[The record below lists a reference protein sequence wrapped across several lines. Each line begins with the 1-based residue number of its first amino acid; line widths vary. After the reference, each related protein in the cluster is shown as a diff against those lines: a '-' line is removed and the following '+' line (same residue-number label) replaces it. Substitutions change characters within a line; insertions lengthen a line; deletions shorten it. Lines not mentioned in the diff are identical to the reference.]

1 MAITTRSGKGSALT
15 HSEMDTNLNQ
25 IPNGSNSSITDV
37 NGNIG
42 IGTSSPTDYSGKVLQ
57 IHADSGSASRIK
69 LTTATSGTT
78 ITDGGSITYDTSS
91 VLSFINREG
100 GDILFGSPAEKLRV
114 TPNGITFNGDTST
127 ANALD
132 DYEEGTWTPVCDGIT
147 PTTATGTYTKIG
159 NICYIG
165 IFINIGSQSS
175 TASAIISG
183 FPFTVKYDNN
193 STRAGLS
200 CSYTTLGSMST
211 FLLSDNS
218 SLGHIRKL
226 TGSIYNWSEIS
237 STVFHIGGTY
247 QTT

>member
-15 HSEMDTNLNQ
+15 HGEMDTNLNQ
-25 IPNGSNSSITDV
+25 IPNGANSSITD
-37 NGNIG
+37 NGTNVG
-42 IGTSSPTDYSGKVLQ
+42 IGETAPNSSLVIKNTSANDGIRIHSPTTGEGYLIFRDND
-57 IHADSGSASRIK
+57 HASPGAVVYKHD
-69 LTTATSGTT
+69 
-78 ITDGGSITYDTSS
+78 TDALIFKGNG
-91 VLSFINREG
+91 
-100 GDILFGSPAEKLRV
+100 AEKLRILSSG
-114 TPNGITFNGDTST
+114 GITFNGDTST

>member
-25 IPNGSNSSITDV
+25 IPNGSNSSITDDG
-37 NGNIG
+37 NGTVNIG
-42 IGTSSPTDYSGKVLQ
+42 M
-57 IHADSGSASRIK
+57 
-69 LTTATSGTT
+69 
-78 ITDGGSITYDTSS
+78 TDGIRVDKANNFVSIDTDGTAVAPSLILNGDS
-91 VLSFINREG
+91 NTGFFRPDSDTLCISTG
-100 GDILFGSPAEKLRV
+100 GTERMRIDNAGYLRLAGG
-114 TPNGITFNGDTST
+114 GIQFNGDTST
-127 ANALD
+127 DNALD

>member
-100 GDILFGSPAEKLRV
+100 GDILFGFPAEKLRV

-132 DYEEGTWTPVCDGIT
+132 DYEEGSWSPLMYGS
-147 PTTATGTYTKIG
+147 TTAGTYNVLTAAGNYVKVGRMVQINGVIRANSGTGTGDIR
-159 NICYIG
+159 
-165 IFINIGSQSS
+165 
-175 TASAIISG
+175 ISG
-183 FPFTVKYDNN
+183 LPFARFH
-193 STRAGLS
+193 RAHL
-200 CSYTTLGSMST
+200 
-211 FLLSDNS
+211 
-218 SLGHIRKL
+218 SLGLKAPNLVPRVKKDGHEKRVPL
-226 TGSIYNWSEIS
+226 PSLSGCTES
-237 STVFHIGGTY
+237 
-247 QTT
+247 QR